1 MQTYLRVLG
10 SVLLIGGLAIC
21 AVATTKAIGDEAFF
35 KAGEALARHPDHML
49 FQGEY
54 YAALVRHLV
63 YIGTAVLAGLLGIV
77 GSAVLLGLHAILR
90 RLVRVEAAS
99 TVSARAR

>member
-1 MQTYLRVLG
+1 MRTYLRVLG

-54 YAALVRHLV
+54 YAALLRHLA
-63 YIGTAVLAGLLGIV
+63 YIATAIVAGMLGII
-77 GSAVLLGLHAILR
+77 GSAVLFGLHAVLR
-90 RLVRVEAAS
+90 RLGQVEATS
-99 TVSARAR
+99 TVPARAR